1 LRPGPIGAEFVWDGC
16 GGIVVET
23 EAYAETGDAAC
34 HTFFRPSARRFVSE
48 AEPGTADVY
57 LNYGMYW
64 LTNVLVKGG
73 SVNGFVL
80 IRALQPTVG
89 IDLMRQRR
97 GEDRLTDLCS
107 GPGKLSAA
115 LGIGSGHHG
124 TSLTGSPDR
133 GFLPGKTQVEVN
145 ADVRI
150 GISSATDLPWRFLA
164 AGSDYVSIKP
174 RGAVRQNPDPTTP
187 GSRPRTAPRRQSRR
201 RPSAREGSPWGSC
214 SHFAR
219 PRGRQGDVRCSGKR
233 TESSFTK
240 SSSE

>member
-1 LRPGPIGAEFVWDGC
+1 MILPPDFFRRDPVVCARELIGMEFVWDGC
-16 GGIVVET
+16 GGIIVET

-48 AEPGTADVY
+48 AEPGTAYIY

-80 IRALQPTVG
+80 IRALEPTIG

-97 GEDRLTDLCS
+97 GKDRLTDLCS

-133 GFLPGKTQVEVN
+133 GFLPRTTQIEVA

-164 AGSDYVSIKP
+164 AGSEYVSVKP
-174 RGAVRQNPDPTTP
+174 RGAVRQSPDPAVP
-187 GSRPRTAPRRQSRR
+187 GSRPRKARRPQSPDAPRYGKDH
-201 RPSAREGSPWGSC
+201 PGSA
-214 SHFAR
+214 
-219 PRGRQGDVRCSGKR
+219 
-233 TESSFTK
+233 
-240 SSSE
+240 